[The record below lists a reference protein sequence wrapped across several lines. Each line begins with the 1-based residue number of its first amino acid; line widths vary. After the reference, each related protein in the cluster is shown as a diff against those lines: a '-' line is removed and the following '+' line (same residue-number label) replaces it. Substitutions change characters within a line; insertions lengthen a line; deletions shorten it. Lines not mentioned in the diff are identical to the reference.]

1 MRLMRAS
8 IGDFQRDSLARG
20 MRRHR
25 FACAGWFVRAGLYRL
40 DYVGRVGHVGLY
52 SIKTF
57 QPGRVHLWRH
67 PHYKVKKYGKTPLMR
82 GRKTP
87 LPQRG
92 PAARHTLRFPGMIF
106 RM

>member
-8 IGDFQRDSLARG
+8 IGDFQRDSLARV

-25 FACAGWFVRAGLYRL
+25 FACAGWFVQAGLYRL

-57 QPGRVHLWRH
+57 QPVRVYLWRH
-67 PHYKVKKYGKTPLMR
+67 PQYKVKKKCKPPFMR
-82 GRKTP
+82 RRKTP

-92 PAARHTLRFPGMIF
+92 PAARQAFAFPRIWLRI
-106 RM
+106 